1 MWRTRAVRSLL
12 ADVAGL
18 RHLRGGDAE
27 EEGVEGRAGDAVE
40 EAAHRARHRAWFV
53 IALDWAAI
61 LVLVLLQRHETPFL
75 VLDRSEQAVFTLAV
89 LAVAV
94 HSGFRLGQAEK
105 YGAVAR
111 ASREL
116 AERDPEAGQP
126 S

>member
-18 RHLRGGDAE
+18 RHLRGGEPEDD
-27 EEGVEGRAGDAVE
+27 GDEGRAGDPDAVE
-40 EAAHRARHRAWFV
+40 AAAQRARRRAWFV

-61 LVLVLLQRHETPFL
+61 LVLVLLHHHETPFL
-75 VLDRSEQAVFTLAV
+75 VLDRSEQAVFTLAI

-105 YGAVAR
+105 YAAVAR

-116 AERDPEAGQP
+116 AERDPGG
-126 S
+126 

>member
-18 RHLRGGDAE
+18 RHLREREAEDADDE
-27 EEGVEGRAGDAVE
+27 AGAGNSDAVE
-40 EAAHRARHRAWFV
+40 EAAHRARRRAWFV

-61 LVLVLLQRHETPFL
+61 LILVLLHQHEAPFL
-75 VLDRSEQAVFTLAV
+75 VLDRSEQAVFTLAI

-105 YGAVAR
+105 YAAVAR

-116 AERDPEAGQP
+116 AERDPAG
-126 S
+126 